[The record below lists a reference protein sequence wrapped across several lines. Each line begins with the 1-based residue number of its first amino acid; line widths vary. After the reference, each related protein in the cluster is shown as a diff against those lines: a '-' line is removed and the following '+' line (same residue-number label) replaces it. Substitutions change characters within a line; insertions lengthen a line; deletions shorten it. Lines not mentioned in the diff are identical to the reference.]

1 MSQQFSQQQVNMQQL
16 QQQQQQLQNMLRQQ
30 QPGLM
35 GQQQAQGQF
44 QPQPPPMQQQQQ
56 NQGGPPMQS
65 LPIRAYL
72 DQTVV
77 PILLDGKY
85 HRFGSVQL
93 RLNDMRCLQ
102 PDFVWFILQAC
113 QNL

>member
-1 MSQQFSQQQVNMQQL
+1 MSQQFGQQQVNIQQL

-30 QPGLM
+30 QQPGLM
-35 GQQQAQGQF
+35 GQPQAQGQF
-44 QPQPPPMQQQQQ
+44 QQQPPMQQQQQ

-77 PILLDGKY
+77 PILLDGMY
-85 HRFGSVQL
+85 HRFASVF
-93 RLNDMRCLQ
+93 RCDWRVMFFHH
-102 PDFVWFILQAC
+102 PC
-113 QNL
+113 C